1 MIRGASIR
9 RECNDNLTLLRGVFI
24 WECWMASFR
33 VKDCKLEIDCHR
45 NNCPQCHDVHL
56 RFPARV
62 NSNKQCSWK
71 SSHSSENEIATK
83 SILSDKT
90 FLTAV

>member
-1 MIRGASIR
+1 
-9 RECNDNLTLLRGVFI
+9 
-24 WECWMASFR
+24 MASFR

-62 NSNKQCSWK
+62 NSKKQCSWK